1 MDNADTQNLDAF
13 HDSMTLVSAVAASLL
28 LFFWMFPRISSQ
40 ADGRKNSVSSHFCIE
55 SLLSNESCS
64 AIKLLLILPIAG
76 GYAAIAARAPRLFHS
91 LANEMYGDRK
101 FSIDGI
107 DHKVS
112 DIINRTPIELSSLL
126 FLSLTLY
133 FFRDYLQVWLIRY
146 RDWILEKAKLYERI
160 DRVSMEYAR
169 RILTCHH
176 NDLDGIE
183 NMFQRL
189 FGRCVYTEQLV
200 EIKDK
205 EHILAYKI
213 IWYSR
218 GDIQKY
224 GYINGLA
231 STLNS
236 IGVEMKE
243 QVVWFPRIVDV
254 LRCILTS
261 CLLVMLYVGFVPT
274 LHHFAISK
282 GFAWPDGNNSALLFQ
297 TLWGFAI
304 IEMPIIIGFFVFYYS
319 LKFNRR
325 ELRLNLLGLELI
337 NATIIG
343 FSTSLLNN
351 TMFLISN
358 MIGSHFNKGGI
369 KYDFLDSRLISD
381 LFLTSSTCIVAMIV
395 WFFVHSL
402 HLRAYYKHVIANVAF
417 CLSIGLWLM
426 FVRAIYEAKIDWD
439 FLAKQCKNVIAQAV
453 RGSGISARV
462 RRIAC
467 RAWTP
472 RRLAV
477 SMTERTSA

>member
-1 MDNADTQNLDAF
+1 MDNADSQNLDAF

-28 LFFWMFPRISSQ
+28 LFFWMFPRISSR
-40 ADGRKNSVSSHFCIE
+40 ADGRKNSVSSHFRIE

-91 LANEMYGDRK
+91 LANEMYGERK

-133 FFRDYLQVWLIRY
+133 FFRDYLQIWLIKY

-169 RILTCHH
+169 RILARHH
-176 NDLDGIE
+176 NDLDSIE

-200 EIKDK
+200 EIEDK

-231 STLNS
+231 
-236 IGVEMKE
+236 
-243 QVVWFPRIVDV
+243 
-254 LRCILTS
+254 
-261 CLLVMLYVGFVPT
+261 
-274 LHHFAISK
+274 H
-282 GFAWPDGNNSALLFQ
+282 
-297 TLWGFAI
+297 
-304 IEMPIIIGFFVFYYS
+304 
-319 LKFNRR
+319 
-325 ELRLNLLGLELI
+325 
-337 NATIIG
+337 
-343 FSTSLLNN
+343 
-351 TMFLISN
+351 
-358 MIGSHFNKGGI
+358 
-369 KYDFLDSRLISD
+369 
-381 LFLTSSTCIVAMIV
+381 
-395 WFFVHSL
+395 
-402 HLRAYYKHVIANVAF
+402 AYTVKADTH
-417 CLSIGLWLM
+417 
-426 FVRAIYEAKIDWD
+426 
-439 FLAKQCKNVIAQAV
+439 
-453 RGSGISARV
+453 
-462 RRIAC
+462 
-467 RAWTP
+467 
-472 RRLAV
+472 
-477 SMTERTSA
+477 